1 MVPAQDGV
9 RGDDRRD
16 LSEDLASELL
26 AFDGE
31 STALPV
37 SQTNALAAE
46 LLLEDAIFLDQVLD
60 GLGLMSVDPARER
73 GKEELQGEEIGHLT
87 PIIDL

>member
-1 MVPAQDGV
+1 MPAHDGV
-9 RGDDRRD
+9 GRDDGRD
-16 LSEDLASELL
+16 LREQS
-26 AFDGE
+26 
-31 STALPV
+31 STEGLPLCCQPSALVV
-37 SQTNALAAE
+37 SQTNAPAAE